1 MSRHVATR
9 NPRSGGRR
17 KGPSAVG
24 LPRIAIVG
32 RPNVGKSSLV
42 NALARQR
49 VSIVE
54 PTAGTTRDRVVTVC
68 ELADTWVELVDTG
81 GHGVVDRDDLGDDVE
96 RQIRYA
102 VDQATRILFVV
113 DGREGLTP
121 LDRSTAEMLRPVADR
136 VALVANKVDEP
147 HMGVELGEFVRLGF
161 GEPLAVSAHSA
172 LGLRELREF
181 IARSLAGTGE
191 NAPPDRVMK
200 VALVGR
206 RNAGKST
213 FVNALAG
220 EERVIVSEIPGTTR
234 DSIDVRIEKDGRALI
249 IIDTAGMR
257 KKAKIEDGIEFFA
270 YSRALQSIRRSDVV
284 LLMIDAASTVGAV
297 DKRLAQLIAEEYKPC
312 ILVVNKW
319 DLAKGRAGSDEYG
332 EYLNKS
338 LPEID
343 YAPISFTTA
352 NLGRNVDSTVDLAS
366 ELLKQSRVRISTGQL
381 NQSLREAIAESG
393 PGSGR
398 GRRRP
403 KFFYATQAS
412 VEPPTIVVFV
422 NDPDLVTQSYR
433 RFLLNRMRERLPF
446 DEVPIRLVLRGRRE
460 AAVDA

>member
-1 MSRHVATR
+1 MSTGKCGVMR
-9 NPRSGGRR
+9 
-17 KGPSAVG
+17 
-24 LPRIAIVG
+24 LPQIAIVG
-32 RPNVGKSSLV
+32 RPNVGKSSLA

-54 PTAGTTRDRVVTVC
+54 PIAGTTRDRVVTVC

-81 GHGVVDRDDLGDDVE
+81 GHGVVDRDDLSDDVE

-102 VDQATRILFVV
+102 INEATLILFVV
-113 DGREGLTP
+113 DGRDGMTP

-136 VALVANKVDEP
+136 VTLIANKVDEA
-147 HMGVELGEFVRLGF
+147 HMDAELGDFMRLGF
-161 GEPLAVSAHSA
+161 GEPRPVSALSA
-172 LGLRELREF
+172 NGLRDLREY
-181 IARSLAGTGE
+181 IAQKLAGIGE

-249 IIDTAGMR
+249 VIDTAGMR

-270 YSRALQSIRRSDVV
+270 YSRALQSIRRADVV
-284 LLMIDAASTVGAV
+284 LLMIDAASTVGLV
-297 DKRLAQLIAEEYKPC
+297 DKRLAQIIAEEYKPC
-312 ILVVNKW
+312 VVVVNKW
-319 DLAKGRAGSDEYG
+319 DLAKGQAGSDEYG
-332 EYLNKS
+332 EYLNKT

-343 YAPISFTTA
+343 YAPVSFTTA
-352 NLGRNVDSTVDLAS
+352 NVGRNVDSTVDLAS
-366 ELLKQSRVRISTGQL
+366 ELLKQSRLRVPTGQL
-381 NQSLREAIAESG
+381 NQSLREAIAQSEHSA
-393 PGSGR
+393 GR
-398 GRRRP
+398 GSRRP

-422 NDPDLVTQSYR
+422 NDPELVSQSYS
-433 RFLLNRMRERLPF
+433 RFLINRMRERLPF
-446 DEVPIRLVLRGRRE
+446 DEVPIRLVIRGRRE
-460 AAVDA
+460 AAVGA